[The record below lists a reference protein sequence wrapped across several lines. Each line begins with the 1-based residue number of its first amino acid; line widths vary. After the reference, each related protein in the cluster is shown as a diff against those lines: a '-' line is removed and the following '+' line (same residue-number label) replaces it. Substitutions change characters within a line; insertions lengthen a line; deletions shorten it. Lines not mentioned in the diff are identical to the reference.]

1 MKTVKITLFLSMWS
15 LLLSPMSGQMVRNRP
30 VGHDESIRMTEFR
43 ESWRLLDPIS
53 RRNLSIYPVVSGL
66 RVDTSRFLTLDE
78 GLAKGDVRI
87 AERGE
92 LQNAIY
98 RRRNGGDRRQVIDER
113 PQYQGASV
121 NELMLVNMSDR
132 PLLLLAGEVVSGGKQ
147 NRIIGTDVIV
157 PPKSDPMPLSVF
169 CVEHGRWSSS
179 PGGFGSA
186 GFIAHPEIR
195 KQAQMNKSQAG
206 VWESVASSAQAVAV
220 TASPTSSYMDSVNS
234 PEVKRSLDEAAASI
248 DREYEREL
256 RAKVGGSGAVGV
268 VVAINGELVWSDVFP
283 SAELFR
289 QYWPKL
295 LRSYVLE
302 AEGHSRKFADPPST
316 KSAQAF
322 LFEDGG
328 RLTVNE
334 EPGIYRRTEVAAN
347 DYQIVALEA
356 LDKLAGSGL
365 LMHYNKMARD

>member
-1 MKTVKITLFLSMWS
+1 MKLLKITLVLSMWT
-15 LLLSPMSGQMVRNRP
+15 LLVSPMAGQMVRNRP
-30 VGHDESIRMTEFR
+30 AGHDDSKRMIEFR
-43 ESWRLLDPIS
+43 ESWRVLDPIT
-53 RRNLSIYPVVSGL
+53 RRNLSIYPVVSNL

-98 RRRNGGDRRQVIDER
+98 RRRNRGDGGRIFEEQ

-179 PGGFGSA
+179 PGGFGGA
-186 GFIAHPEIR
+186 GFIAHPEVR
-195 KQAQMNKSQAG
+195 REAQMNKSQSG
-206 VWESVASSAQAVAV
+206 VWDSVARSAQAVAAP
-220 TASPTSSYMDSVNS
+220 ASPTSSYMDSVNS

-248 DREYEREL
+248 DQEYEREL

-268 VVAINGELVWSDVFP
+268 VVAINGELVWSDIFP
-283 SAELFR
+283 SADLFR

-295 LRSYVLE
+295 LRS
-302 AEGHSRKFADPPST
+302 
-316 KSAQAF
+316 
-322 LFEDGG
+322 
-328 RLTVNE
+328 
-334 EPGIYRRTEVAAN
+334 
-347 DYQIVALEA
+347 
-356 LDKLAGSGL
+356 
-365 LMHYNKMARD
+365 